1 MRSPSSD
8 RGFHGQKAAI
18 TFILWCAVGAGIGW
32 LAGLLRSGG
41 TAMTRVEE
49 VLVGIFGAFAGGEFL
64 YTLMTAPA
72 VAAAPPAFGVKVVE
86 PPFTFSIMAFA
97 MGIAGAI
104 AMLLLL
110 NLMRKA
116 VGPMRAGKS
125 KSEGR
130 R

>member
-1 MRSPSSD
+1 MAPPSTC
-8 RGFHGQKAAI
+8 RGFHGQKVGI

-32 LAGLLRSGG
+32 LAGLISNRG

-64 YTLMTAPA
+64 YSLMTAPA
-72 VAAAPPAFGVKVVE
+72 VAAAPPVLGAKVVE
-86 PPFTFSIMAFA
+86 APFVFSIMAFA
-97 MGIAGAI
+97 MGVAGAI

-110 NLMRKA
+110 TVMRKA

-125 KSEGR
+125 KTESR
-130 R
+130 